1 VKGLLSF
8 FFFLAFFFCT
18 HSLSAQQ
25 LQVDSV
31 SINEDGNAVIERTP
45 EEEKLIDSLRRRRIK
60 RTIIHSAI
68 IPGWG
73 QINNKQAWKL
83 PFVAAAVGLPAVI
96 FFYNINEYKGLR
108 QAYIYK
114 SDTIKANDEL
124 IPEKYSVLSANS
136 LRSYRDEFRR
146 NVDYSVL
153 VFILAWGLQVADA
166 AVYAH
171 LRDFDVSDNL
181 SMKIKPNFNF
191 QGQSGVALV
200 FNFKNPKPKTFS
212 FIK

>member
-1 VKGLLSF
+1 MT
-8 FFFLAFFFCT
+8 AD
-18 HSLSAQQ
+18 SLVR
-25 LQVDSV
+25 VDDAAK
-31 SINEDGNAVIERTP
+31 EMTP
-45 EEEKLIDSLRRRRIK
+45 EEEKLADSLRRKRIK
-60 RTIIHSAI
+60 KTIIHSAI

-73 QINNKQAWKL
+73 QINNHQAWKL
-83 PFVAAAVGLPAVI
+83 PFVYAAVGLPAVI
-96 FFYNINEYKGLR
+96 FFYNINEYRGLR

-114 SDTIKANDEL
+114 VDTNRANDAL

-136 LRSYRDEFRR
+136 LRSYRDEFRK

-153 VFILAWGLQVADA
+153 VFILAWGLNVADA

-171 LRDFDVSDNL
+171 LRDFDVSDKL
-181 SMKIKPNFNF
+181 SMKIKPQISI